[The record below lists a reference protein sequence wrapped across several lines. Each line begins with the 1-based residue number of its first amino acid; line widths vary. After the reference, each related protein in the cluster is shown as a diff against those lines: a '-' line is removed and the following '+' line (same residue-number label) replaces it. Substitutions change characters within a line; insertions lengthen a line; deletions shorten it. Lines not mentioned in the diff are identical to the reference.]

1 MLFLYNYHS
10 NPESLYKFEN
20 RFKFNKKL
28 TQSFVETS
36 KIRIPELEHLM
47 LQSNN
52 IHNMT
57 QYCCIHNF
65 RWPELE
71 QILINPNTNVDDSD
85 LSIYID
91 NLIPK
96 RWPEAE
102 HIIIQKPY
110 SVFTYTT
117 QVLNTRWLKAEP
129 IIQSVPHLWNLYKTQ
144 FDIDN

>member
-10 NPESLYKFEN
+10 NPESLFQFEN

-28 TQSFVETS
+28 TQSFIKSS
-36 KIRIPELEHLM
+36 KIRIPELEHIL
-47 LQSNN
+47 LQSKNFFD
-52 IHNMT
+52 MV
-57 QYCCIHNF
+57 QYCMMHDS

-71 QILINPNTNVDDSD
+71 QFVIDPKNNITDED
-85 LSIYID
+85 LDIYIG
-91 NLIPK
+91 NFFTK

-110 SVFTYTT
+110 SACTYATE
-117 QVLNTRWLKAEP
+117 VLNTRWLKAEP

-144 FDIDN
+144 FDVDN